1 MVSLFS
7 LDFPYTYGQSSVL
20 LVTEVAYND
29 CASDSPL
36 ASDGGEGDMA
46 ITLTSA
52 QTFYFISGYAD
63 QCSQGLRLVV
73 NVLDA
78 PTTNINNNNINNNNN
93 NNIPTSPNNNNNN
106 IPTSPVI
113 FLPPPHTTTYVPNFS
128 HSSSINSIF
137 APLVALVMA
146 FVFGFVA

>member
-78 PTTNINNNNINNNNN
+78 PTLTITTLTI
-93 NNIPTSPNNNNNN
+93 IIT
-106 IPTSPVI
+106 TT
-113 FLPPPHTTTYVPNFS
+113 FPPHLTTTTTTFPRHLLSFFLLPIPQLTFPTFLIVLP
-128 HSSSINSIF
+128 SIAS
-137 APLVALVMA
+137 LLLSLL
-146 FVFGFVA
+146 

>member
-1 MVSLFS
+1 M
-7 LDFPYTYGQSSVL
+7 
-20 LVTEVAYND
+20 TEVAYND
-29 CASDSPL
+29 CASDSPI

-46 ITLTSA
+46 ITLTST

-78 PTTNINNNNINNNNN
+78 PTTNINNNNNNNNN

-106 IPTSPVI
+106 NKFTSTLMIV
-113 FLPPPHTTTYVPNFS
+113 FS
-128 HSSSINSIF
+128 THSFSR
-137 APLVALVMA
+137 
-146 FVFGFVA
+146 

>member
-1 MVSLFS
+1 MVGVIKKFGYKIRGSGEDRCDS
-7 LDFPYTYGQSSVL
+7 GVEAHNHDVDSE
-20 LVTEVAYND
+20 EVHEVH
-29 CASDSPL
+29 
-36 ASDGGEGDMA
+36 EGDMA

-93 NNIPTSPNNNNNN
+93 N

-113 FLPPPHTTTYVPNFS
+113 FLPPPHTTTYVPNFA

-137 APLVALVMA
+137 APLVVLVMA